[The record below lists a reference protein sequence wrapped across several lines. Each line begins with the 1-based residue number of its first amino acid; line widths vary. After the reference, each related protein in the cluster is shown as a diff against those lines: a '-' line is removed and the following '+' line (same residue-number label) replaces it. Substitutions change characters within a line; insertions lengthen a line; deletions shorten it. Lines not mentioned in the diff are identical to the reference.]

1 MSSPRYEPKLDR
13 SCFLIASTL
22 NEDMICATKE
32 ILLLAVLEGLLW
44 MTHRRVDGRVLQAP
58 RLLACGHINDQCDSH
73 ALHHAYSDFQI
84 RKRDANF
91 ANIARC
97 IGSWCL
103 GPTPVCWCEQGIRG
117 HLILLLYVI
126 SLKEYL
132 TLSSRWPSRHLLATA
147 AVRGVAWL
155 NIICSV
161 SKFLVIP
168 KLSEPYISIQ
178 SSQHLTGINLMGKEN
193 LSDVALY
200 NSRKST
206 ASNSIH

>member
-58 RLLACGHINDQCDSH
+58 RLLACGHINDQCDNH

-91 ANIARC
+91 ANCERSEHIAMGLSR
-97 IGSWCL
+97 GFQL
-103 GPTPVCWCEQGIRG
+103 GQTYTNFAIRRR
-117 HLILLLYVI
+117 YTFC
-126 SLKEYL
+126 K
-132 TLSSRWPSRHLLATA
+132 
-147 AVRGVAWL
+147 
-155 NIICSV
+155 N
-161 SKFLVIP
+161 
-168 KLSEPYISIQ
+168 LSEWEITRV
-178 SSQHLTGINLMGKEN
+178 L
-193 LSDVALY
+193 
-200 NSRKST
+200 
-206 ASNSIH
+206 